1 MHMQHRMQAPP
12 LRPVAATSSNE
23 LYPVTQTATRW
34 PSLRTQHRQSD
45 DNKHGQYQSN
55 KNSCRCRR
63 GSLRHA
69 PWGIRLEGAGPQ
81 PAGCCAAPS
90 APGGQGALRPVLCCA
105 CLEGHRALPLLGSQ
119 RKRLLNTLHMHP
131 PSSCGAAPAR
141 QWPWRQGS
149 RVRVTRYGAHVAWGK
164 GQWPA
169 CMGRVR
175 CWVGRAGAWRW
186 AAAAGLAAGAGAR
199 LMVCT
204 GPTCR
209 RQAVTSEW
217 LGQGQQQRCV
227 RLGRPALH
235 ESTSSARN
243 PPLHLTHTRVTLTTR
258 SGAPAEPRSGR
269 QHPMRVVGLR
279 RAAGMSSKAAAG
291 CWAVTALLPAPADP
305 DATG

>member
-1 MHMQHRMQAPP
+1 MQA
-12 LRPVAATSSNE
+12 
-23 LYPVTQTATRW
+23 
-34 PSLRTQHRQSD
+34 
-45 DNKHGQYQSN
+45 G
-55 KNSCRCRR
+55 
-63 GSLRHA
+63 
-69 PWGIRLEGAGPQ
+69 Q
-81 PAGCCAAPS
+81 PAPRSLGYQAGR
-90 APGGQGALRPVLCCA
+90 GGATASRLLCCA
-105 CLEGHRALPLLGSQ
+105 LSPRWSG
-119 RKRLLNTLHMHP
+119 
-131 PSSCGAAPAR
+131 GAAPCAVLCLPR
-141 QWPWRQGS
+141 RPQGPS
-149 RVRVTRYGAHVAWGK
+149 AAGLATQPPAQYTPHAPRLIMRGCPCPGSGPGSSGPVCLSLGMVRMWHVAWGK